1 MISCLICEKIRV
13 ALIYKFIK
21 RNQGEKSKVMLKEQ
35 KILRY
40 EIVGFMDFKA
50 TFK

>member
-1 MISCLICEKIRV
+1 EKIRV

-21 RNQGEKSKVMLKEQ
+21 RTKGEKSKVILKEQ

-40 EIVGFMDFKA
+40 EIVGFVDFKS